1 MTKQEILEQVELR
14 KRELDSL
21 KDEKDEEIIQL
32 ESVDGLIVDGKMN
45 TNIHSDVSLY
55 KLFALYIRAN
65 SSEPLTVPLDLENDE
80 CFSEKNLCSSRNV
93 FVVLNN
99 GVSLYKKYTETD
111 VLVKSRIVKVM
122 MKKLYSMSG
131 LTLNDVAAIYD
142 LRQKYPSAFNEA
154 SIFVTTL
161 AKVRTE
167 EGGIHRPKISRQDV
181 IVLSGG
187 PFDNKIKR
195 STYFSSHFGVI
206 ANYYANLLN
215 RKKKSAVA
223 VNKRVAKYEAFRRMF
238 EGVKDDQVISDLS
251 SIVSNIED
259 DDLKRKAL
267 IYVYEHN
274 NAIYDEIEKKRVGL
288 FEEVNWSFVQEIFN
302 KYGITSDMY
311 DVEEFKNI
319 PLENIETILSKMAK
333 LKISNVKLVLD
344 VVRLNDIDALDKI
357 QSLAEQSILSLSF
370 LNQYKSVF
378 DSSSKDFGNL
388 MSNIDALNTLG
399 LPLPVYQF
407 ADETLLFSNEVVS
420 SNLSFLNK
428 YGLIETVKNKTDIS
442 FLGNEKLNVLVDKVL
457 ELGYKNILQADLNI
471 LNYSENDWKKVQIL
485 RNMGEDISDYQ
496 SLLECLEISYFIV
509 PDDKL
514 DDYIFT
520 YVPKEINDFVN
531 QLPDSGEALEP
542 ECLFRYFDSSLTYSF
557 DGVIISKSKVL
568 RNLAKLQNVEM
579 DDSVRLFYSIVNNS
593 DLSFESYSSIK
604 HICGVKDTVLKKVNQ

>member
-1 MTKQEILEQVELR
+1 MTKQEILEQIELK
-14 KRELDSL
+14 KRTLESL
-21 KDEKDEEIIQL
+21 KDEKDEEIVQI
-32 ESVDGLIVDGKMN
+32 ENVAGLIVDGIMN
-45 TNIHSDVSLY
+45 TDIHSDVSLY

-65 SSEPLTVPLDLENDE
+65 ASDPLAVPLDLESEE
-80 CFSEKNLCSSRNV
+80 CFREKSLCSSNNV

-99 GVSLYKKYTETD
+99 SINLYKRYIETEGA
-111 VLVKSRIVKVM
+111 VKNRIVKAL
-122 MKKLYSMSG
+122 MKKLYSING
-131 LTLNDVAAIYD
+131 LKLADVETICD
-142 LRQKYPSAFNEA
+142 LRKNYPSAFNEA
-154 SIFVTTL
+154 SLFVTTL
-161 AKVRTE
+161 AKVRVE
-167 EGGIHRPKISRQDV
+167 EGGIKKPKLSRQDV
-181 IVLSGG
+181 IIVSGG
-187 PFDNKIKR
+187 GFDNKIKR
-195 STYFSSHFGVI
+195 STYFSGHFGVI
-206 ANYYANLLN
+206 ANYYANLLS
-215 RKKKSAVA
+215 RKKKGAVV
-223 VNKRVAKYEAFRRMF
+223 VNKRVAKYDAFRRIL

-251 SIVSNIED
+251 SIVSNID
-259 DDLKRKAL
+259 DDELKRKAL

-274 NAIYDEIEKKRVGL
+274 NAIYKEMEKKRVGL

-344 VVRLNDIDALDKI
+344 VVKLNDIDTLDKI
-357 QSLAEQSILSLSF
+357 ESLAEQSILSLSF

-388 MSNIDALNTLG
+388 MSNIDVLNTLG

-407 ADETLLFSNEVVS
+407 ADETLFFSNEVVS

-485 RNMGEDISDYQ
+485 RNMGEDISDHQ
-496 SLLECLEISYFIV
+496 TLLECLETSYFIV

-531 QLPDSGEALEP
+531 QLPDVGEALEP
-542 ECLFRYFDSSLTYSF
+542 EWLFRYFDSSLTYSF

-579 DDSVRLFYSIVNNS
+579 DDSVKMFYSIVNNS
-593 DLSFESYSSIK
+593 DLSFESYNSIK
-604 HICGVKDTVLKKVNQ
+604 NICGIKDVVLKKANQ